1 MSMTGPGCP
10 ACDYR
15 GRVHFFHDPSEPEHP
30 CGSCS
35 PWSHLPGFPEAALRL
50 RAKNIHEGR
59 EEATEAMREWAER
72 LIESAHHVDASW
84 SNAGTR

>member
-1 MSMTGPGCP
+1 
-10 ACDYR
+10 
-15 GRVHFFHDPSEPEHP
+15 
-30 CGSCS
+30 
-35 PWSHLPGFPEAALRL
+35 LRL

-72 LIESAHHVDASW
+72 LIEYAHHIDASW